1 MGVLVDFLQY
11 QHARLARELE
21 RLARQDAPLAL
32 VMIEITRDAD
42 GRLGK
47 PLAQLERR
55 LRATGFDL
63 QP

>member
-11 QHARLARELE
+11 QHARLALELE
-21 RLARQDAPLAL
+21 RLARLDAPLAL
-32 VMIEITRDAD
+32 TMIEVTRDAD
-42 GRLGK
+42 GRLGE

-55 LRATGFDL
+55 LRAAGFDL

>member
-11 QHARLARELE
+11 QHARLALELE

-32 VMIEITRDAD
+32 TMIEVTRDAD
-42 GRLGK
+42 GRLGE
-47 PLAQLERR
+47 PLAQLERQ
-55 LRATGFDL
+55 LRAAGFDL